1 MICSISRIFS
11 GSSWLYVSVP
21 ASDSSRGERIEL
33 PSSFAIASAAE
44 TAEISEAAETSTRSE
59 LSVLSFLLSPD
70 SVLFP
75 AASPEICLLAAFC
88 LSFTITSV
96 TALPV

>member
-1 MICSISRIFS
+1 MICSISRVFS
-11 GSSWLYVSVP
+11 ESSWLYVSVP

-75 AASPEICLLAAFC
+75 AASPEI
-88 LSFTITSV
+88 SSYTGG
-96 TALPV
+96 